1 MTSRSCQGQ
10 FGDLKVNISIDF
22 LIFVINSLLLVILF
36 LNVSNKLWPF
46 ECTQGIVSHSENNLR
61 HRCFWDC
68 CLALPS
74 PWNPPYPNWTV
85 PLPKIHQNS
94 QKFTFWSK
102 SAISKSV
109 KNHLKC
115 FYCRFSTENALGT
128 PVKFTEN
135 RKMAIFLQFL
145 DFLVDLSFLRIPT
158 VI

>member
-1 MTSRSCQGQ
+1 MFWLAIRSLLAIYVESFWPPRFFSFVACQFFDIWLFQFTRKVIWGQSKSNFIPPRSSRGQ
-10 FGDLKVNISIDF
+10 FGDLKVNISNDF

-94 QKFTFWSK
+94 PFGRNQ
-102 SAISKSV
+102 
-109 KNHLKC
+109 
-115 FYCRFSTENALGT
+115 
-128 PVKFTEN
+128 
-135 RKMAIFLQFL
+135 QFQNPWK
-145 DFLVDLSFLRIPT
+145 IT
-158 VI
+158 